1 LLVELAVLA
10 ALIVVLAALGP
21 FGSYAAPFRAR
32 LLHWTLYL
40 ASGYIFFRPV
50 VAAGGALARQ
60 TGLPRFAALVAA
72 CAFGAFPTSL
82 AIVLASA
89 ESAWRSVSAAD
100 LLGVYAQTLIVG
112 ATVTVVQVL
121 ANRNPAPA
129 EKSPAD
135 LTPLAPAMDP
145 LASPVPEA
153 APAFLA
159 LLPAHLRGEVLCLE
173 NEDHYVRVHTEHGSA
188 MILMRMRDAAAQ
200 LEGKGARVHRS
211 WWVAR
216 AAVAGIVRDERNFKL
231 RLVNAREVPVA
242 RANVPELRALGW
254 LAGDPPA

>member
-10 ALIVVLAALGP
+10 ALIVLLAALGP

-60 TGLPRFAALVAA
+60 TGLPRLAALVAA
-72 CAFGAFPTSL
+72 CAFGAFPTSV

-89 ESAWRSVSAAD
+89 GSAWRSVSAAD

-129 EKSPAD
+129 EKSPAG

-242 RANVPELRALGW
+242 RANVPALRALGW